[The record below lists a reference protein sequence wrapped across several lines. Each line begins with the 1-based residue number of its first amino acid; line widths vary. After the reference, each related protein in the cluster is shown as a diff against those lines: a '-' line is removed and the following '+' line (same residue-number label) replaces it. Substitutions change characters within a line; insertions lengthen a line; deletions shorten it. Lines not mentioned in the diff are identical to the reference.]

1 MECQKNKDNINKIQ
15 QKRQAKT
22 IPIKESE
29 EELKGEIRVFE
40 TAESS
45 HEQIGGQMKPAQIWP
60 LHGLKKLS

>member
-29 EELKGEIRVFE
+29 EELKGEMP
-40 TAESS
+40 S
-45 HEQIGGQMKPAQIWP
+45 
-60 LHGLKKLS
+60 L